1 MRNKYAFNMAFDFCF
16 FLVPSTP
23 INTSLSS
30 VSGVSNL
37 LSASWSMPIPRNGI
51 ITAYTVYCN
60 TSACQAYPEQVVGL
74 NIPTIRSV
82 VNGTTLAI
90 IFNTGLN
97 PYTQYSCYVTA
108 NTSAGE
114 GSPSVI
120 MTAQTVQDGK
130 HFIS

>member
-1 MRNKYAFNMAFDFCF
+1 MRNKYAFYMAFAFCF

-30 VSGVSNL
+30 VSGFSNL
-37 LSASWSMPIPRNGI
+37 LSASWSIPIPRNGI

-60 TSACQAYPEQVVGL
+60 TSASQEYPEQVVGP

-82 VNGTTLAI
+82 VNGTTLAVT
-90 IFNTGLN
+90 FNTGLN

-108 NTSAGE
+108 NTSTGE
-114 GSPSVI
+114 GTPSMIVSA
-120 MTAQTVQDGK
+120 TTVENGETQ
-130 HFIS
+130 